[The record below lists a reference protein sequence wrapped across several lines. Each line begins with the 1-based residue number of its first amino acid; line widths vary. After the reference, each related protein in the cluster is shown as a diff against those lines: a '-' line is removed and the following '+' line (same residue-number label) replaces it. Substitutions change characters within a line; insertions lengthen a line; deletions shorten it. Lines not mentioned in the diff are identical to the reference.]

1 MTDKQII
8 IDGVNVAGCEA
19 YKPYLGKYDCIAL
32 GNKSAATCKG
42 SPNCL
47 FKQLA
52 RKTQEC
58 EGIKKQLDRFKTENK
73 KLKDKAYIL
82 FDEAIIERDNFIEEL
97 KAEKEQ
103 AEQKREAL
111 QMSDNE
117 AREIVAELKAECKE
131 LKEKVKELHQGWI
144 DCDKERNLQEA
155 NSEFR
160 QRVINQYKQT
170 FAEIEPVLELYA
182 NTKIGVEKPDGT
194 SKIIIEDL
202 GVLGSTYIT
211 FNPNPAKQAL
221 QKINEVLN
229 D

>member
-58 EGIKKQLDRFKTENK
+58 EGIKKQLERFKTENE

-103 AEQKREAL
+103 VEQEREAL

-117 AREIVAELKAECKE
+117 AREIIAELKAECEELKKE
-131 LKEKVKELHQGWI
+131 LEAI
-144 DCDKERNLQEA
+144 YDDCKGCPTCNEA
-155 NSEFR
+155 LYNA
-160 QRVINQYKQT
+160 N
-170 FAEIEPVLELYA
+170 LYA
-182 NTKIGVEKPDGT
+182 KEYRK
-194 SKIIIEDL
+194 L
-202 GVLGSTYIT
+202 
-211 FNPNPAKQAL
+211 KQAL
-221 QKINEVLN
+221 TEIKGIAEENIRISDSEGLNGVYRRGLAEQIIQKINEVLN

>member
-1 MTDKQII
+1 MKDEPIRTSRNKVI
-8 IDGVNVAGCEA
+8 IDGVDVSKCKHFKNRT
-19 YKPYLGKYDCIAL
+19 CIADSL
-32 GNKSAATCKG
+32 LTDMDFSEAKCELCK
-42 SPNCL
+42 NCY
-47 FKQLA
+47 FKQLT

-117 AREIVAELKAECKE
+117 AREIVAELKAECEE
-131 LKEKVKELHQGWI
+131 LRRSILKIFACLIKANKDKII
-144 DCDKERNLQEA
+144 DTLWVDNVTTLWDYVA
-155 NSEFR
+155 L
-160 QRVINQYKQT
+160 T
-170 FAEIEPVLELYA
+170 L
-182 NTKIGVEKPDGT
+182 GVEGDQT
-194 SKIIIEDL
+194 QIEEQII
-202 GVLGSTYIT
+202 
-211 FNPNPAKQAL
+211 

-229 D
+229 DGTKQN